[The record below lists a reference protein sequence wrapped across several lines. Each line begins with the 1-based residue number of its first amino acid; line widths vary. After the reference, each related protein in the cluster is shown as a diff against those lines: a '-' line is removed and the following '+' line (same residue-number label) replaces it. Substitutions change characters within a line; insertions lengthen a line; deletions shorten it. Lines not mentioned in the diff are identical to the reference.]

1 VPEIAVIGNSNRP
14 VRAPGARRTSGY
26 PVFTNRTEQCHGPIA
41 ARPLSLWKRDDRGV
55 CLAALAIIV
64 LSIFYCIV
72 YAIDGARWIMPHFW
86 LTYGKAGR
94 LIGVV
99 IMEAPT
105 LIEARMN
112 AAVEGI
118 IDAGAPFVEGHELAG
133 DAAAGP

>member
-1 VPEIAVIGNSNRP
+1 
-14 VRAPGARRTSGY
+14 
-26 PVFTNRTEQCHGPIA
+26 
-41 ARPLSLWKRDDRGV
+41 
-55 CLAALAIIV
+55 
-64 LSIFYCIV
+64 
-72 YAIDGARWIMPHFW
+72 MPHFW

-118 IDAGAPFVEGHELAG
+118 IDAGALFVEGHKLSANLMASVLPTQIGRKMSSDE
-133 DAAAGP
+133 AAQLIRRLESRCRPRK